1 VVAEEERAGRD
12 MVREDQGLG
21 LGWAAVAWA
30 EAGDPVARGA
40 GEVRE
45 QAPEPED
52 LEAAEL
58 V

>member
-1 VVAEEERAGRD
+1 